1 VKVAAAFVGLA
12 ALWGSSFLFLRLA
25 VPDFGPILAAELR
38 VGIAWIIL
46 SLLVGAG
53 VFHRYVRAKVQQI
66 PASSSE
72 APVLVWWQMAVVG
85 LTNSALPFALYGF
98 AALSLPAGY
107 LAILNSLVP
116 LWGALLASIFLGQ
129 SVRWTLVAGVLL
141 AGLGISLLVRLGPV
155 EVNTQALLAGLAC
168 AGATLCY
175 AIAGQLTRRW
185 LSHVS
190 AVHSARAT
198 LGYATL
204 WILPFIASDVAAAT
218 PTPVGWGAVL
228 ALGVVSSAL
237 AYLLFFWLL
246 KQIGP
251 VRASSVTFLIPGF
264 GVLWG
269 AIFLAE
275 PLSLHVFAG
284 LALVVVASLL
294 VQRP

>member
-1 VKVAAAFVGLA
+1 MKVTAAFLSLA

-66 PASSSE
+66 PASSSA
-72 APVLVWWQMAVVG
+72 APVLVWWQMAIVG

-155 EVNTQALLAGLAC
+155 EVNTQVLLAGLAC

-204 WILPFIASDVAAAT
+204 WILPFITPDVAAAT

-237 AYLLFFWLL
+237 AYLLFFWLM

-269 AIFLAE
+269 AIFLGE
-275 PLSLHVFAG
+275 PLSLHVLAG

>member
-1 VKVAAAFVGLA
+1 MKVAAAFVSLA

-53 VFHRYVRAKVQQI
+53 VFRRYVRAKVRQTSSPSSAA
-66 PASSSE
+66 PA
-72 APVLVWWQMAVVG
+72 LIWWQMAIVG

-155 EVNTQALLAGLAC
+155 EVSTQTLLAGLAC

-204 WILPFIASDVAAAT
+204 WILPFITSDVAGAT

-269 AIFLAE
+269 AIFLGE
-275 PLSLHVFAG
+275 PLSLHVFVG
-284 LALVVVASLL
+284 LALVVVASVL

>member
-1 VKVAAAFVGLA
+1 MKVAAAFVSLA

-53 VFHRYVRAKVQQI
+53 VFRRYIREKLRQT
-66 PASSSE
+66 PAPSSS
-72 APVLVWWQMAVVG
+72 APPLVWWQMAIVG

-107 LAILNSLVP
+107 LAILNALAP

-141 AGLGISLLVRLGPV
+141 AGLGISLLMRLGPV
-155 EVNTQALLAGLAC
+155 EVNTQTLLAGLAC
-168 AGATLCY
+168 AGATFFY

-185 LSHVS
+185 LSQVS

-218 PTPVGWGAVL
+218 PTPVAWGAVL
-228 ALGVVSSAL
+228 ALGIVSSAL

-269 AIFLAE
+269 ALFLGE

>member
-1 VKVAAAFVGLA
+1 MKVAAAFVSLA
-12 ALWGSSFLFLRLA
+12 ALWGSSFLFMRLA

-53 VFHRYVRAKVQQI
+53 VFRRFVRTPEEQTTG
-66 PASSSE
+66 SSS
-72 APVLVWWQMAVVG
+72 ATPALVWWQMAIVG

-155 EVNTQALLAGLAC
+155 AVNTQTLLAGIAC
-168 AGATLCY
+168 AGATFCY

-185 LSHVS
+185 LAQVS

-204 WILPFIASDVAAAT
+204 WILPFITSDLAGAT

-228 ALGVVSSAL
+228 ALGVVSSAF

-269 AIFLAE
+269 AIFLGE

-284 LALVVVASLL
+284 LALVVVASVL

>member
-1 VKVAAAFVGLA
+1 VKVAAAFVSLA

-53 VFHRYVRAKVQQI
+53 VFRRYIREKLQQT
-66 PASSSE
+66 PAPSSS
-72 APVLVWWQMAVVG
+72 APPLVWWQMAIVG

-107 LAILNSLVP
+107 LAILNALAP

-141 AGLGISLLVRLGPV
+141 AGLGISLLMRLGPV
-155 EVNTQALLAGLAC
+155 EVNTQTLLAGLAC
-168 AGATLCY
+168 AGATFFY

-185 LSHVS
+185 LSQVS

-218 PTPVGWGAVL
+218 PTPVAWGAVL
-228 ALGVVSSAL
+228 ALGIASSAL
-237 AYLLFFWLL
+237 AYLIFFWLL

-269 AIFLAE
+269 ALFLGE

>member
-1 VKVAAAFVGLA
+1 MRVGLAFVGLA

-25 VPDFGPILAAELR
+25 VPDFGPVLAAELR

-53 VFHRYVRAKVQQI
+53 VFRRYLRLRT
-66 PASSSE
+66 ASGAGPE
-72 APVLVWWQMAVVG
+72 MVNTLPPWWQMALVG

-98 AALSLPAGY
+98 AAISLPAGY

-116 LWGALLASIFLGQ
+116 LWGALLGSMFLGQ
-129 SVRWTLVAGVLL
+129 SVRWTLLAGVLL
-141 AGLGISLLVRLGPV
+141 AGLGISLLVQLGPV
-155 EVNTQALLAGLAC
+155 AVTGQTLLAGLAC

-185 LSHVS
+185 LSHLS
-190 AVHSARAT
+190 AVHSARST
-198 LGYATL
+198 LGYASL
-204 WILPFIASDVAAAT
+204 WILPFIAPDASAAT
-218 PTPVGWGAVL
+218 PTAVGWGAVL
-228 ALGVVSSAL
+228 ALGMVSSAL

-269 AIFLAE
+269 ALFLGE
-275 PLSLHVFAG
+275 PLSLNVLVG
-284 LALVVVASLL
+284 LTLVVFASLL

>member
-1 VKVAAAFVGLA
+1 VKVAAAFVSLA

-53 VFHRYVRAKVQQI
+53 VFQRYVRAKVQQTTATAAAT
-66 PASSSE
+66 PA
-72 APVLVWWQMAVVG
+72 LIWWQMAIVG

-107 LAILNSLVP
+107 LAILNSLAP

-129 SVRWTLVAGVLL
+129 AVRWTLVAGVLL

-155 EVNTQALLAGLAC
+155 QVDTQTMLAGLAC

-204 WILPFIASDVAAAT
+204 WILPFVASDFSGAT

-228 ALGVVSSAL
+228 ALGIVSSAL

-269 AIFLAE
+269 ALFLGE

-284 LALVVVASLL
+284 LGLVVVASLL